1 MVEKYRERERRNII
15 RDRKKE
21 SETGN
26 KSLIERARR
35 QGKKFERRFIININ
49 RFVDKAKQSK
59 ARRDA
64 FNV

>member
-1 MVEKYRERERRNII
+1 MVEKYREREREII

-64 FNV
+64 VNV